1 MSRAGPD
8 SRITGGAIDFPS
20 VEYPEPELE
29 PVTLLDLV
37 YAVVDSA
44 SSDEEAA
51 ATILH
56 LLGSASSEQSPSCST
71 SSSRDTVATPI

>member
-8 SRITGGAIDFPS
+8 SWITGGAIDFPS

-44 SSDEEAA
+44 SSNEEAA

-56 LLGSASSEQSPSCST
+56 LLESGQVRLVGQVREADVL
-71 SSSRDTVATPI
+71 RGLH

>member
-1 MSRAGPD
+1 MRLAGPD
-8 SRITGGAIDFPS
+8 SWITDGAIDFAS

-29 PVTLLDLV
+29 PMTLLDLV

-56 LLGSASSEQSPSCST
+56 LFDSSQVRLSGQLRECDVL
-71 SSSRDTVATPI
+71 RGLC

>member
-1 MSRAGPD
+1 MTLAGPD
-8 SRITGGAIDFPS
+8 SWISGGAFDFPS
-20 VEYPEPELE
+20 VEYREPELE
-29 PVTLLDLV
+29 PMTLLDLV

-56 LLGSASSEQSPSCST
+56 LLESGQIWLVGQFREADVL
-71 SSSRDTVATPI
+71 RGLH

>member
-1 MSRAGPD
+1 MSLAGPD
-8 SRITGGAIDFPS
+8 SWITGGVIDFPS

-29 PVTLLDLV
+29 PMTLLELV
-37 YAVVDSA
+37 YAVLDSA

-56 LLGSASSEQSPSCST
+56 LLESGQVRLVGQFREADLLQRPH
-71 SSSRDTVATPI
+71 

>member
-1 MSRAGPD
+1 MSLAGPD
-8 SRITGGAIDFPS
+8 SSTTGGAIGFPS
-20 VEYPEPELE
+20 VEHPEPELE
-29 PVTLLDLV
+29 PMTLLDLV

-56 LLGSASSEQSPSCST
+56 LLESGQVRLVGQFREADVL
-71 SSSRDTVATPI
+71 RGLH

>member
-1 MSRAGPD
+1 MSLAGPD
-8 SRITGGAIDFPS
+8 GWITGDAIDFPS

-29 PVTLLDLV
+29 PMTLLDLV
-37 YAVVDSA
+37 YAVVESA

-56 LLGSASSEQSPSCST
+56 LLESGQVRLVGQFREVDVL
-71 SSSRDTVATPI
+71 RGLH